1 MQGIGFVS
9 TQVASG
15 GSKWLDFANNLTNAA
30 LTAFVV
36 HRQADTGNPVYN
48 PSPFGVPGS
57 SYNPIA
63 TAQNQAAAQQQQQLA
78 AQQAALL
85 AAAQRNAAGAAPD
98 PASDEAN
105 QKKIL
110 QYALLGGGALLAV
123 VLVSSLA
130 KGGR

>member
-30 LTAFVV
+30 LTAYVV
-36 HRQADTGNPVYN
+36 NQQASTGNAVYN
-48 PSPFGVPGS
+48 PTPFGVPGS
-57 SYNPIA
+57 GYNPIA
-63 TAQNQAAAQQQQQLA
+63 TAQNQAAAQQA
-78 AQQAALL
+78 AQQAAI

-98 PASDEAN
+98 PASDDAG
-105 QKKIL
+105 QKKLL
-110 QYALLGGGALLAV
+110 QYALIGGGALLAV
-123 VLVSSLA
+123 VLVTSLT